1 MKWITGLPI
10 RIAVALMIATAQAV
24 LAQTPAA
31 PPLPQQVTI
40 DDVLRVFSQQSA
52 RAASDRATIAV
63 AMADRLTAQT
73 LPNPTVSYGGVHL
86 ISGLSTGAT
95 TEHQFGLD
103 QPLLLFHQRQARR
116 DAADA
121 SVAAEEARVA
131 QSLATRR
138 LAIRGAFASLLSR
151 QDKLRVLQDALAGME
166 RVQNLVR
173 GRAAP
178 GDRSQYDVTRVI
190 VETESLRVQTMT
202 AAADIDDAAGQL
214 AVLLGYPGWRPRAV
228 GTLDAGSTST
238 DAAVLWTAASQRRP
252 SLVALR
258 RQQAVAR
265 SGLLLARRER
275 LAVPVASG
283 GFLTTDDVAGNS
295 VLFGLSV
302 PLPLFDRN
310 QGAIARAT
318 AQMTAADLDLQAS
331 LAEAQAEVESAADN
345 LVRRKAA
352 LTAFESSVGQRASS
366 LRQMA
371 EDAYREGSADI
382 LELLDA
388 NRSLREIQLT
398 RVEQREAVKLAEEQ
412 VISAAALDIADDG
425 TVR

>member
-1 MKWITGLPI
+1 MRSTTTFLL
-10 RIAVALMIATAQAV
+10 RVVVALMTATSAAF
-24 LAQTPAA
+24 AQTPSAA
-31 PPLPQQVTI
+31 QLPQQVTI
-40 DDVLRVFSQQSA
+40 EDVLRVFAQQSA
-52 RAASDRATIAV
+52 RAAADRASIAV
-63 AMADRLTAQT
+63 AMADRVTAET

-86 ISGLSTGAT
+86 FSGLSTGAT
-95 TEHQFGLD
+95 SQHQFGFD
-103 QPLLLFHQRQARR
+103 QPLLLFHQRQARL

-121 SVAAEEARVA
+121 GVAAEEAHVA
-131 QSLATRR
+131 QSLASRR
-138 LAIRGAFASLLSR
+138 LAIRGAFASLVSR
-151 QDKLRVLQDALAGME
+151 QDQLRVLQDALTALE
-166 RVQNLVR
+166 RVQELVR
-173 GRAAP
+173 GRAAA
-178 GDRSQYDVTRVI
+178 GDRSQYDVTRVT

-202 AAADIDDAAGQL
+202 AAADVDDAAGQL
-214 AVLLGYPGWRPRAV
+214 AVLLGFPGWRPRAV

-238 DAAVLWTAASQRRP
+238 DAAALWAAASQRRP
-252 SLVALR
+252 SIVALR
-258 RQQAVAR
+258 KQQEAAR

-275 LAVPVASG
+275 LVVPVASG
-283 GFLTTDDVAGNS
+283 GLLKTQDVAGNS
-295 VLFGLSV
+295 FLFGLSV

-310 QGAIARAT
+310 QGAIAKAT

-345 LVRRKAA
+345 LAKRRAA
-352 LTAFESSVGQRASS
+352 LSAFETSVGQRAAS
-366 LRQMA
+366 LQQMA

-412 VISAAALDIADDG
+412 VISAAALDIAEDG

>member
-1 MKWITGLPI
+1 
-10 RIAVALMIATAQAV
+10 
-24 LAQTPAA
+24 
-31 PPLPQQVTI
+31 
-40 DDVLRVFSQQSA
+40 
-52 RAASDRATIAV
+52 
-63 AMADRLTAQT
+63 
-73 LPNPTVSYGGVHL
+73 
-86 ISGLSTGAT
+86 
-95 TEHQFGLD
+95 
-103 QPLLLFHQRQARR
+103 
-116 DAADA
+116 
-121 SVAAEEARVA
+121 
-131 QSLATRR
+131 
-138 LAIRGAFASLLSR
+138 
-151 QDKLRVLQDALAGME
+151 
-166 RVQNLVR
+166 
-173 GRAAP
+173 
-178 GDRSQYDVTRVI
+178 
-190 VETESLRVQTMT
+190 
-202 AAADIDDAAGQL
+202 
-214 AVLLGYPGWRPRAV
+214 
-228 GTLDAGSTST
+228 
-238 DAAVLWTAASQRRP
+238 
-252 SLVALR
+252 VALR